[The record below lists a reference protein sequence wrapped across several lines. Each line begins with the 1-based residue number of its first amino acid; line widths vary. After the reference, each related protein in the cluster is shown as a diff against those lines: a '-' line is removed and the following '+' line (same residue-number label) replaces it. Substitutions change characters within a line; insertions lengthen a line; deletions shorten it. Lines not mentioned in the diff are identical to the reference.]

1 MGFILATNSKSW
13 YMKKILCLFLITIT
27 TIVIANA
34 TGTPGKKINAG
45 QPSATMQK
53 MWVDYEATEDGRS
66 GMMMHIAL
74 TIYDMKGREALLGF
88 YFKYDDGDPNS
99 YIKEPGNTNKYHS
112 PSGILSVA
120 KILVPN
126 YDVSVYDDIT
136 VFMPYDEFKLD
147 PGEYNLTIDVQI
159 HNKSTDTGIAW
170 FDKYGFIF
178 TKGDNSRSANKQSIV
193 VKNKKIATT
202 GPRAVFD
209 TLWVD
214 FDVKENNEMGMR
226 IHFKFI
232 TYAMKDTQASVA
244 IYFMYNTNEMKTLK
258 DKNQKF
264 LSGSGDVAA
273 YLDINPGYDTA
284 YFNDLVLFMP
294 YAELDLGPGTYE
306 LLMDTKVIY
315 RRGGLISNFVYQ
327 PFRYT
332 EPAR

>member
-34 TGTPGKKINAG
+34 TGTPVKKINAPE
-45 QPSATMQK
+45 PSATLQK
-53 MWVDYEATEDGRS
+53 MWVDYDATENGRS
-66 GMMMHIAL
+66 GMMMHVAF
-74 TIYDMKGREALLGF
+74 TVYDLKGREGLLGF
-88 YFKYDDGDPNS
+88 YFKYNDEKPDS
-99 YIKEPGNTNKYHS
+99 YIRHTGNTNKYHS
-112 PSGILSVA
+112 ASGILSAV
-120 KILVPN
+120 KTLIPN
-126 YDVSVYDDIT
+126 YEVSIYDDVE

-147 PGEYNLTIDVQI
+147 PGEHELTIDVQFQ
-159 HNKSTDTGIAW
+159 NKNTGRAIA
-170 FDKYGFIF
+170 FFEFYDFSF
-178 TKGDNSRSANKQSIV
+178 TEPDNSRSATKKAVV
-193 VKNKKIATT
+193 VKNRPAATT
-202 GPRAVFD
+202 GPRATFD

-327 PFRYT
+327 PFKYT